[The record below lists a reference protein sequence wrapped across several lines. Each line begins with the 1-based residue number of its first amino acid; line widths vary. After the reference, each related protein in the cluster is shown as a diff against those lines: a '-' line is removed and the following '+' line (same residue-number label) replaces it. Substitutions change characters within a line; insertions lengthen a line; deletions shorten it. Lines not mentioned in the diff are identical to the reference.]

1 VRTIQVDLNGDGVI
15 TNLPAPAGENFNV
28 VPFSAGDSNTRG
40 IELDGAFQLGDRWTL
55 GGSAAY
61 ADTEITKA
69 LNETVPLRF
78 LGITDAKGFDFPLV
92 PKLSGAAYGQ
102 YSGELSDARSWY
114 ARADLTY
121 IGKRYD
127 SIANFAYVPGQ
138 FRTNLRAGLTGD
150 RWEVV
155 AFVNNLF
162 DDDTLEASRYNSD
175 SAADPF
181 FFQLA
186 ASEAVLPNKRQ
197 FGVTATF
204 RF

>member
-1 VRTIQVDLNGDGVI
+1 M
-15 TNLPAPAGENFNV
+15 
-28 VPFSAGDSNTRG
+28 
-40 IELDGAFQLGDRWTL
+40 
-55 GGSAAY
+55 
-61 ADTEITKA
+61 
-69 LNETVPLRF
+69 
-78 LGITDAKGFDFPLV
+78 
-92 PKLSGAAYGQ
+92 
-102 YSGELSDARSWY
+102 
-114 ARADLTY
+114 TY

-138 FRTNLRAGLTGD
+138 FRANLRAGLTGD

-186 ASEAVLPNKRQ
+186 SSEAVLPHKRQ
-197 FGVTATF
+197 VGVTATF

>member
-1 VRTIQVDLNGDGVI
+1 
-15 TNLPAPAGENFNV
+15 
-28 VPFSAGDSNTRG
+28 VPFAAGDSNSRG
-40 IELDGAFQLGDRWTL
+40 LELDGAVRLGDNWTV

-92 PKLSGAAYGQ
+92 PKLSGAAYAQ
-102 YSGELSDARSWY
+102 YSSALSDSRSWF

-138 FRTNLRAGLTGD
+138 FRANLRAGLTGD

-186 ASEAVLPNKRQ
+186 SSEAVLPHKRQ
-197 FGVTATF
+197 VGVTATF